1 VGRISTIALN
11 DKHLVRPPTDH
22 CMRLLEVACPNH
34 AHPIRHKLKDSGM
47 TRSLMTIG
55 FHTWGAE
62 LEEWSDG
69 SDMTQFP
76 EENAIMTVYR
86 GRPHRGGAAFL
97 AAVGAMGAQGCNDTS
112 FPPP

>member
-22 CMRLLEVACPNH
+22 CMRLLEEACPNH
-34 AHPIRHKLKDSGM
+34 AHPIRHKLKDCGM

-55 FHTWGAE
+55 FLTWGAK

-69 SDMTQFP
+69 SDMMQFP

-86 GRPHRGGAAFL
+86 GRPHQGGTAFL
-97 AAVGAMGAQGCNDTS
+97 AAVGAMGAQGCNDTC